1 MRRYLKRRIAG
12 VLLPAVLIVM
22 SGTGVMAEPIT
33 TVDLGTFYA
42 VAENRDPGV
51 GRDPGNNDPG
61 NGAFPFLRGKLSS
74 GSFFGH

>member
-33 TVDLGTFYA
+33 TVDCA
-42 VAENRDPGV
+42 R
-51 GRDPGNNDPG
+51 
-61 NGAFPFLRGKLSS
+61 
-74 GSFFGH
+74 